1 MRYIVMPLEGW
12 LSERMADFED
22 GRSIREIARRAR
34 NEVTAA
40 GIPGAPAAAGAEP
53 FFKASIRGA

>member
-1 MRYIVMPLEGW
+1 
-12 LSERMADFED
+12 
-22 GRSIREIARRAR
+22 
-34 NEVTAA
+34 VTAA